1 MARESSDPGWLES
14 APDLS
19 APSRL
24 PAHTRI
30 EQWLRGVIERREL
43 VPGDKLPVEERFAAS
58 LGVSRMTL
66 RQALASLEK
75 AGTVVRKRGRGVGGT
90 FVSEARIE
98 CDLTGLAGF
107 TEQMQRADVRPGAR
121 LVSAATVPADRAAF
135 EALSLRP
142 GSQVHE
148 IVRVRTAN
156 RRPLALE
163 RAYFPAEVF
172 PDLLEQGL
180 TGSIYRLISRR
191 YGQTPQVASESLEP
205 VIPTEAE
212 ARLLGVEAST
222 PLMLI
227 ERTAYSSSGLALEYA
242 RDLFRS
248 DRVRISFR
256 TGLGG
261 GGARAKGTDAGAKG
275 TDVGN

>member
-1 MARESSDPGWLES
+1 MARVSSDPGWLGS
-14 APDLS
+14 APDLT
-19 APSRL
+19 APSTL

-30 EQWLRGVIERREL
+30 ERWLMGVIERRDL

-107 TEQMQRADVRPGAR
+107 TEQMQRADVRAGAR
-121 LVSAATVPADRAAF
+121 LVSAATVAADRAASG
-135 EALSLRP
+135 ALSLRP
-142 GSQVHE
+142 GAAVHE
-148 IVRVRTAN
+148 VVRVRTAN

-205 VIPTEAE
+205 VLPTEEE
-212 ARLLGVEAST
+212 ARLLRVEATT

-227 ERTAYSSSGLALEYA
+227 ERTAYSGSGLALEYA

-256 TGLGG
+256 TGIGQG
-261 GGARAKGTDAGAKG
+261 DGAKG
-275 TDVGN
+275 TGSSG